1 MKPSRP
7 FHSLLFIAAAWFQL
21 VSAHCRLVKRGISND
36 LLLFGTVLTS
46 HGALDDA
53 SVLIQSGKIAYVGD
67 ICGLAANRGDL
78 ASVVNCTGSA
88 VISPG
93 FINTHEHIEYS
104 TVHPLPDIGERVNH
118 RHDWRVGARHHTVRR
133 APVNGS
139 EADAIKWGELRHVFS
154 GTTSIVGGEMAP
166 GLARNLDFVDG
177 LEDGL
182 LDAPVATWDTFPL
195 DDSAGILRN
204 GDCDY
209 GPDPISQEL
218 ALKAHRYMAHIGEGV
233 DSEAANEFAC
243 LSNMTF
249 DTLPAPGGGGLSTD
263 IISSNLA
270 LVHALGL
277 TPDNYDMIATRGAK
291 VVWSP
296 RSNVY
301 LYGNTMNVSALLQRE
316 ITVAIGTDWLPSG
329 SATMGREAVCAA
341 SVTKQLYGLELEPQ
355 TLWEMATINA
365 AKVAGFEDR
374 IGSIEVGK
382 LADIVIFGGE
392 RKIGS
397 QEIDPFAQVVFAPEE
412 DVELVLRGG
421 KILVA
426 TDEIKDLA
434 IGDCEAINFG
444 KAKKI
449 VCVADELGSSY
460 LDFQS
465 SLQGVYPAILPGLPT
480 DEPSCEPRRL
490 PQSHDPPS
498 KQNQEVDLHL
508 S

>member
-1 MKPSRP
+1 MKLPRLLLS
-7 FHSLLFIAAAWFQL
+7 SLFIAAASFQL

-36 LLLFGTVLTS
+36 LLLLGTVLTS
-46 HGALDDA
+46 DGALIGS

-67 ICGLAANRGDL
+67 VCGLAAKRGDL

-104 TVHPLPDIGERVNH
+104 TVNPLPDIGERVDH

-133 APVNGS
+133 TPVNGS
-139 EADAIKWGELRHVFS
+139 ETDAITWGELRHIFS

-166 GLARNLDFVDG
+166 GLARNLDFVAG

-182 LDAPVATWDTFPL
+182 WDAPTATEDTFPL

-218 ALKAHRYMAHIGEGV
+218 VLKAHRYIAHIGEGL

-243 LSNMTF
+243 LSNSTF
-249 DTLPAPGGGGLSTD
+249 DTTPVPGGGGLSTD
-263 IISSNLA
+263 IIASNLA
-270 LVHALGL
+270 IVHALGL
-277 TPDNYDMIATRGAK
+277 TPDNYDMVAARGAK

-301 LYGNTMNVSALLQRE
+301 LYGNTMNVTSLLQSG

-329 SATMGREAVCAA
+329 SATMGREAACAA
-341 SVTKQLYGLELEPQ
+341 SVTQDLYGLKLAPH

-365 AKVAGFEDR
+365 AIVAGFEDY

-392 RKIGS
+392 RKGDS
-397 QEIDPFAQVVFAPEE
+397 GEVDPFAQAVFAPEE
-412 DVELVLRGG
+412 DIELVLRGG

-426 TDEIKDLA
+426 GDEIKNLSM
-434 IGDCEAINFG
+434 GNCEEINFG
-444 KAKKI
+444 KAKKA

-460 LDFQS
+460 LDFEI
-465 SLQGVYPAILPGLPT
+465 SLQGVYPAILPGLPPG
-480 DEPSCEPRRL
+480 EPSCEPQRL
-490 PQSHDPPS
+490 PQSHDPPI
-498 KQNQEVDLHL
+498 H
-508 S
+508 